1 MNSWNIVIGQ
11 HHAKALLT
19 KAIGQQRLAH
29 AYLFWGPE
37 GVGKSVLA
45 IAFARLL
52 LCEAP
57 GDGACGVCPSC
68 KKLHHL
74 QHPNLKFIF
83 ALPGGEGRR
92 TDDGDSLDTEVRD
105 EIRRQIAQKAA
116 QPYAPIAIPKAST
129 IRIKDIRA
137 IRKEASMTATEQGKK
152 IFILFD
158 VETMNEPS
166 ANAFLKILEEPP
178 DDTLFLL
185 LTSQKE
191 QVKQTILSRCQAV
204 QCIRLHED
212 EIAAA
217 LVDREQMD
225 RGRATLLARLAD
237 GSYARAL
244 AMHTDDLDQ
253 QRADAVAFLRGCL
266 GNAVLKF
273 MEDQEDYFTSKKREP
288 VEQLLHLLL
297 VWFRDAIVLQ
307 ERGEEGV
314 INHDQLADLHK
325 FVSKFGGTDLAGC
338 TVAVEHAFELLR
350 RNVYLPLVLLSL
362 TVQLKRL
369 LLHGKKV

>member
-1 MNSWNIVIGQ
+1 MNSWDVVIGQ
-11 HHAKALLT
+11 YHAKALLAR
-19 KAIGQQRLAH
+19 AIEQQRLAH

-45 IAFARLL
+45 IAFAKLL
-52 LCEAP
+52 LCDTH
-57 GDGACGVCPSC
+57 GTSACGVCPSC
-68 KKLHHL
+68 KKIGHL
-74 QHPNLKFIF
+74 QHPNVKFIF
-83 ALPGGEGRR
+83 ALPGGEGKKNE
-92 TDDGDSLDTEVRD
+92 DGDSLDTEVRD
-105 EIRRQIAQKAA
+105 EIRKQMAQKAA
-116 QPYAPIAIPKAST
+116 QPYAQITIPKATT

-137 IRKEASMTATEQGKK
+137 IRKEAAMTATEPGRK

-178 DDTLFLL
+178 EDTLFLL

-204 QCIRLHED
+204 QCIRLRDE
-212 EIAAA
+212 EIASA
-217 LVDREQMD
+217 LVERERMD
-225 RGRATLLARLAD
+225 SARATLLARLSD
-237 GSYARAL
+237 GSYTRAL
-244 AMHTDDLDQ
+244 AMHSDDLDQ

-273 MEDQEDYFTSKKREP
+273 MEDQDEYFSSKKREP

-297 VWFRDAIVLQ
+297 VWFRDAIVLR
-307 ERGEEGV
+307 ERGAAGV
-314 INHDQLADLHK
+314 INLDQLADLER
-325 FVSKFGGTDLAGC
+325 FVEKFGSADLAAC
-338 TVAVEHAFELLR
+338 TVAVERSFELLR
-350 RNVYLPLVLLSL
+350 RNVYLPLVLLTL

-369 LLHGKKV
+369 LLHGK

>member
-1 MNSWNIVIGQ
+1 MSSFDTVIGQ
-11 HHAKALLT
+11 LHAKLLLT
-19 KAIGQQRLAH
+19 QAIARQRLAH

-37 GVGKSVLA
+37 GVGKSALA
-45 IAFARLL
+45 IDFARLL
-52 LCEAP
+52 LCEA
-57 GDGACGVCPSC
+57 GAESACGTCPSC
-68 KKLHHL
+68 KKMHHL

-83 ALPGGEGRR
+83 AMPGGEGKKN
-92 TDDGDSLDTEVRD
+92 DDGDSLDTELRD
-105 EIRRQIAQKAA
+105 EIRRQVAQKAL
-116 QPYAPIAIPKAST
+116 QPYAPISIPKATT

-137 IRKEASMTATEQGKK
+137 IRKEASMTATEKGKK
-152 IFILFD
+152 IFIMFD

-178 DDTLFLL
+178 EDTLFLL
-185 LTSQKE
+185 LSSQKE

-204 QCIRLHED
+204 QCIRLRDD
-212 EIAAA
+212 EIAEA
-217 LVDREQMD
+217 LIEREKMD
-225 RGRATLLARLAD
+225 RDRAVLLARLSD
-237 GSYARAL
+237 GSYVRAL
-244 AMHTDDLDQ
+244 AMHSDDLDQ

-314 INHDQLADLHK
+314 INHDQLEDLRK
-325 FVSKFGGTDLAGC
+325 FVSKFGDANLAAC
-338 TVAVEHAFELLR
+338 TTAVERAFELLR

-369 LLHGKKV
+369 LLHGK